1 MILAASTS
9 AVDKQIQLS
18 PVISNQPLQCY
29 VIFFFYN
36 KYCKFFSLPISG
48 SKLLSCR
55 ELLLY
60 LLSLDLKWTKKVHR
74 NFIWLY
80 QTKRYEAQK
89 FFHDMAKMH
98 KNIFWFSWNLIFLWL
113 RENIYDWC
121 GYSLYSIR
129 SAAIDTFNIIRMV
142 IASKNPTQGM
152 VFVHF
157 KFLEMINQYYYIN
170 T

>member
-48 SKLLSCR
+48 TKLLSCR

-89 FFHDMAKMH
+89 NSFMIWPKCTKTF
-98 KNIFWFSWNLIFLWL
+98 FWFPWNLIFLRL

-129 SAAIDTFNIIRMV
+129 STAIDTFNIIRMV
-142 IASKNPTQGM
+142 IASKNPKQGM

-157 KFLEMINQYYYIN
+157 KF
-170 T
+170 

>member
-80 QTKRYEAQK
+80 QTRRYDTQKILSWYGQNAQK
-89 FFHDMAKMH
+89 HF
-98 KNIFWFSWNLIFLWL
+98 LIFLKSDFSVIMWKYLWL
-113 RENIYDWC
+113 MWIFLVFYKKCCDW
-121 GYSLYSIR
+121 
-129 SAAIDTFNIIRMV
+129 
-142 IASKNPTQGM
+142 
-152 VFVHF
+152 HF
-157 KFLEMINQYYYIN
+157 
-170 T
+170 

>member
-36 KYCKFFSLPISG
+36 KYCKFFSLPLSG
-48 SKLLSCR
+48 TKLLSCR

-98 KNIFWFSWNLIFLWL
+98 KNIFLIFLKSDFLVITWKYLWL
-113 RENIYDWC
+113 MWIFPIFYKKCCDW
-121 GYSLYSIR
+121 
-129 SAAIDTFNIIRMV
+129 
-142 IASKNPTQGM
+142 
-152 VFVHF
+152 HF
-157 KFLEMINQYYYIN
+157 
-170 T
+170 

>member
-48 SKLLSCR
+48 TKLLSCR

-80 QTKRYEAQK
+80 QTKWYEAQK
-89 FFHDMAKMH
+89 
-98 KNIFWFSWNLIFLWL
+98 ILSWYGQNAQKHFLIFLKSDFPVITWKYLWL
-113 RENIYDWC
+113 MWIFPIFYKKYCDW
-121 GYSLYSIR
+121 
-129 SAAIDTFNIIRMV
+129 
-142 IASKNPTQGM
+142 
-152 VFVHF
+152 HF
-157 KFLEMINQYYYIN
+157 
-170 T
+170 

>member
-48 SKLLSCR
+48 TKLLSCR

-80 QTKRYEAQK
+80 QTKWYEAQK
-89 FFHDMAKMH
+89 
-98 KNIFWFSWNLIFLWL
+98 ILSWYGQNAQKHFLIFLKSDFLVITWKYLWL
-113 RENIYDWC
+113 MWIFPIFYKMCCDW
-121 GYSLYSIR
+121 
-129 SAAIDTFNIIRMV
+129 
-142 IASKNPTQGM
+142 
-152 VFVHF
+152 HF
-157 KFLEMINQYYYIN
+157 
-170 T
+170 

>member
-48 SKLLSCR
+48 TKLLSCR

-80 QTKRYEAQK
+80 QTKWYEAQK
-89 FFHDMAKMH
+89 
-98 KNIFWFSWNLIFLWL
+98 ILSWYGQNAQKHFLIILIFDFLVITWKYLWL
-113 RENIYDWC
+113 MWIFPIFYQKYCNW
-121 GYSLYSIR
+121 
-129 SAAIDTFNIIRMV
+129 
-142 IASKNPTQGM
+142 
-152 VFVHF
+152 HF
-157 KFLEMINQYYYIN
+157 
-170 T
+170 

>member
-80 QTKRYEAQK
+80 QTRRYDAQK
-89 FFHDMAKMH
+89 FFHDTAKMH
-98 KNIFWFSWNLIFLWL
+98 KNILIFQKSDFPVITWKYLWL
-113 RENIYDWC
+113 MWIFPVFYKKCCDW
-121 GYSLYSIR
+121 
-129 SAAIDTFNIIRMV
+129 
-142 IASKNPTQGM
+142 
-152 VFVHF
+152 HF
-157 KFLEMINQYYYIN
+157 
-170 T
+170 

>member
-48 SKLLSCR
+48 TKLLSCR

-80 QTKRYEAQK
+80 QTRRYDAQK
-89 FFHDMAKMH
+89 
-98 KNIFWFSWNLIFLWL
+98 ILSWYGQNAQKHILIFLKSDFPVITWKYLWL
-113 RENIYDWC
+113 MWIFPIFYKNCWDW
-121 GYSLYSIR
+121 
-129 SAAIDTFNIIRMV
+129 
-142 IASKNPTQGM
+142 
-152 VFVHF
+152 HF
-157 KFLEMINQYYYIN
+157 
-170 T
+170 

>member
-80 QTKRYEAQK
+80 QTRRYDAQK
-89 FFHDMAKMH
+89 
-98 KNIFWFSWNLIFLWL
+98 ILSWYGQNAQKHFLIFLKFDFPVITWKYLWL
-113 RENIYDWC
+113 MWIFPIFHKTWCDW
-121 GYSLYSIR
+121 
-129 SAAIDTFNIIRMV
+129 
-142 IASKNPTQGM
+142 
-152 VFVHF
+152 HF
-157 KFLEMINQYYYIN
+157 
-170 T
+170 

>member
-36 KYCKFFSLPISG
+36 KYCKFFSIPISG

-80 QTKRYEAQK
+80 QTRRYDAQK
-89 FFHDMAKMH
+89 ILSWYGQNAQIFF
-98 KNIFWFSWNLIFLWL
+98 WLSWNLIFLWL

-129 SAAIDTFNIIRMV
+129 SAEIDTFNIIRMV

-157 KFLEMINQYYYIN
+157 KF
-170 T
+170 

>member
-18 PVISNQPLQCY
+18 PVTSNQPLQCY

-48 SKLLSCR
+48 TKLLSCR

-80 QTKRYEAQK
+80 QTKRYQAQK
-89 FFHDMAKMH
+89 NSFSIRK
-98 KNIFWFSWNLIFLWL
+98 KCTKTILIFPENWFSSDYVKHFWLMWIVPKFGKKCCNWQFL
-113 RENIYDWC
+113 
-121 GYSLYSIR
+121 
-129 SAAIDTFNIIRMV
+129 M
-142 IASKNPTQGM
+142 
-152 VFVHF
+152 
-157 KFLEMINQYYYIN
+157 
-170 T
+170 

>member
-98 KNIFWFSWNLIFLWL
+98 KNIFLIFLKSDFLVITWKYLWL
-113 RENIYDWC
+113 MWIFPIFYKKYCDW
-121 GYSLYSIR
+121 
-129 SAAIDTFNIIRMV
+129 
-142 IASKNPTQGM
+142 
-152 VFVHF
+152 HF
-157 KFLEMINQYYYIN
+157 
-170 T
+170 